1 LSCWFWRNWDSM
13 ALGSLLFAYKNQPT
27 RNPAPQIS
35 CETSESAPSC
45 VLVRGEGATFA
56 EEQA

>member
-1 LSCWFWRNWDSM
+1 M
-13 ALGSLLFAYKNQPT
+13 ALGSFLFAYKNQPT